1 MENEMENLF
10 DKDRFSLEQEIM
22 DCWGITRDLD
32 YVLKMLDTDY
42 TEDDLANVIIG
53 LRVLYEQ
60 KFDTMFATFEKLIR
74 DRKIM

>member
-1 MENEMENLF
+1 MENLF

-32 YVLKMLDTDY
+32 YVLKMLDKDY

-74 DRKIM
+74 DRKIT